1 MISKVIPINEEMSA
15 REIYW
20 VHNFN
25 IASTLDQKAS
35 IIHYLYF
42 EGFNDLA
49 EALTYNCTGW
59 SVNLNKYIDNGES
72 NLNTAIEQEKSVRKS
87 TFKKIIKKV
96 YSLTKTLFY

>member
-1 MISKVIPINEEMSA
+1 MISKIIPINEEMSA

-25 IASTLDQKAS
+25 IATNLEQKAS

-42 EGFNDLA
+42 EGHNELA
-49 EALTYNCTGW
+49 EALTYNCTNW
-59 SVNLNKYIDNGES
+59 SVNLNKYIDYGES
-72 NLNTAIEQEKSVRKS
+72 NLSKAIVLEKSAHKL